1 MKLLDEI
8 VRLVRTGL
16 GLADPSD
23 SRLTPGHGWLL
34 PAPAEALRLR
44 RVEEARRARA
54 LSDTGRR

>member
-1 MKLLDEI
+1 MKLLDN
-8 VRLVRTGL
+8 VLRLIRTGL

-44 RVEEARRARA
+44 RVEEARRTRPF
-54 LSDTGRR
+54 SGTGRP

>member
-1 MKLLDEI
+1 MKLLDEV
-8 VRLVRTGL
+8 VRLVRTCL

-23 SRLTPGHGWLL
+23 SNPTPGLGGLL

-54 LSDTGRR
+54 LSDMGRR